1 MKEKSDVHLLIKF
14 TPPNTDVAEGTR
26 LQIKVSHTV
35 YNATVTEVLD
45 DEHVKV
51 RTKDDCTTIANIKF
65 KIVRLTEEQAKSGK
79 PSGFTKGCA
88 NVGFAV
94 AGAYDL

>member
-1 MKEKSDVHLLIKF
+1 MIKK
-14 TPPNTDVAEGTR
+14 GTK
-26 LQIKVSHTV
+26 LQIGHGSNKGTL
-35 YNATVTEVLD
+35 YNATVTKVLN
-45 DEHVKV
+45 DELVMV
-51 RTKDDCTTIANIKF
+51 RTQDEDPDIAKIQF
-65 KIVRLTEEQAKSGK
+65 KIVRLTEEQAKSDK

>member
-1 MKEKSDVHLLIKF
+1 MGVSWCAPKTK
-14 TPPNTDVAEGTR
+14 TR
-26 LQIKVSHTV
+26 
-35 YNATVTEVLD
+35 
-45 DEHVKV
+45 
-51 RTKDDCTTIANIKF
+51 TIAEIEF

-94 AGAYDL
+94 AGAYDS

>member
-1 MKEKSDVHLLIKF
+1 M
-14 TPPNTDVAEGTR
+14 
-26 LQIKVSHTV
+26 
-35 YNATVTEVLD
+35 TEVLD
-45 DEHVKV
+45 DERVKV
-51 RTKDDCTTIANIKF
+51 RTKDDYEPIANKEF

-94 AGAYDL
+94 AGAYDS